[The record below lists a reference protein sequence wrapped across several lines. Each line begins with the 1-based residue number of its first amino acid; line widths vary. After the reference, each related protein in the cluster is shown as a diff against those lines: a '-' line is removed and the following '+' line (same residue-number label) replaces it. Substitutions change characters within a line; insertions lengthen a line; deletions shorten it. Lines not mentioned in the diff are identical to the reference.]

1 MPNIIDLRKPKLAPE
16 KEPLEI
22 KRTKERPVF
31 KAIEKPETKPEIK
44 QEIKEETPK
53 AKTESIEWQVPAQAT
68 SKKGYLFG
76 FSALLLIG
84 AFGLIF
90 FKIDMLLATLLILAV
105 MVIVLNST
113 KKPEELKILINP
125 LGVAINDTERQ
136 YKEFK
141 SFWIEYSATG
151 VKELSLESKKWYLPY
166 LKILLGDQNPIEIRN
181 LLIKFLPEKEHE
193 KSLLE
198 EIIRKT
204 GI

>member
-1 MPNIIDLRKPKLAPE
+1 MPNIIDLRKPKLTHVE
-16 KEPLEI
+16 EPPKI
-22 KRTKERPVF
+22 KGVVERPVL
-31 KAIEKPETKPEIK
+31 KAIEKPETKPKIK

-53 AKTESIEWQVPAQAT
+53 AKTESIEWRVPAQAM
-68 SKKGYLFG
+68 SKKGYLLG

-90 FKIDMLLATLLILAV
+90 FKIDMLLAALLILAV
-105 MVIVLNST
+105 IVTILNSI
-113 KKPEELKILINP
+113 KKPEELKVSINP
-125 LGVAINDTERQ
+125 LGVAIDETERQ

-141 SFWIEYSATG
+141 SFWIEYSVTG

-166 LKILLGDQNPIEIRN
+166 LKISLDNQNPIEIRN